1 VAEKEYDAL
10 DPEAKATRRSRI
22 SVIAQLGD
30 FVQFVG
36 FSLKP
41 IFTDEK
47 SDIAYNLGVR
57 AIVSY
62 FLKQVLDKT

>member
-1 VAEKEYDAL
+1 MAEKEYDAL

-22 SVIAQLGD
+22 SVIAQRGD
-30 FVQFVG
+30 FGSVLLG

-47 SDIAYNLGVR
+47 LDIAYNLGVR
-57 AIVSY
+57 HKI
-62 FLKQVLDKT
+62 